1 MTEQISA
8 LLDDEIALEDAEHLM
23 AGMQAN
29 GHGAEVWSQYH
40 LIGDVMRGANALS
53 PSFKEDLMAKID
65 LEPTVLSPN
74 AAWMNEPK
82 VFNETNALD
91 EVSNKKQALEA
102 KSKSFATNLPVVW
115 SIAASCAAVMVV
127 GWMVLQTQVG
137 NQAAPT
143 MVAQATPPQEV
154 ATLPVTN
161 EQGVPVEY
169 LMAHQASA
177 PSASSYYI
185 QSASYTE

>member
-23 AGMQAN
+23 AGMQTN
-29 GHGAEVWSQYH
+29 GHAAEVWSQYH
-40 LIGDVMRGANALS
+40 LIGDVMRGASALS
-53 PSFKEDLMAKID
+53 PNFKQNLMAKID

-74 AAWMNEPK
+74 AAWANEPK
-82 VFNETNALD
+82 AFNEVDAFNEARG
-91 EVSNKKQALEA
+91 KKQALDVN
-102 KSKSFATNLPVVW
+102 SKSPATNFPVVW
-115 SIAASCAAVMVV
+115 PVAASFAAVMVV
-127 GWMVLQTQVG
+127 GWMVLQNQVG

-143 MVAQATPPQEV
+143 MVAQAAPPQEAV
-154 ATLPVTN
+154 TLPAAS
-161 EQGVPVEY
+161 EQGVPAEY

-177 PSASSYYI
+177 PSVSSYYI

>member
-23 AGMQAN
+23 ANMQTH
-29 GHGAEVWSQYH
+29 GHAGEVWSQYH

-53 PSFKEDLMAKID
+53 PNFKQDLMAKID

-82 VFNETNALD
+82 AFNETNELNEARSKKKGLD
-91 EVSNKKQALEA
+91 V
-102 KSKSFATNLPVVW
+102 KSKLPATNLPVVW
-115 SIAASCAAVMVV
+115 SVAASFAAVMVV
-127 GWMVLQTQVG
+127 GWMVLQTQVS
-137 NQAAPT
+137 NQAAPA
-143 MVAQATPPQEV
+143 MVAQAALSQEA
-154 ATLPVTN
+154 ATLPATS
-161 EQGVPVEY
+161 EQGVPAEY

>member
-29 GHGAEVWSQYH
+29 GHAGDAWSQYH
-40 LIGDVMRGANALS
+40 LIGDVMRGTSALS
-53 PSFKEDLMAKID
+53 PNFKQSLMAKID

-74 AAWMNEPK
+74 AAWINEPK
-82 VFNETNALD
+82 AFNEAD
-91 EVSNKKQALEA
+91 ELSDVRSKKQALDV
-102 KSKSFATNLPVVW
+102 KSKSPATNLPVVW
-115 SIAASCAAVMVV
+115 SVAASFAAIMIV

-137 NQAAPT
+137 NPAAPA
-143 MVAQATPPQEV
+143 MVAQAALSQEV
-154 ATLPVTN
+154 TTLPAAS
-161 EQGVPVEY
+161 EQVVPAEY